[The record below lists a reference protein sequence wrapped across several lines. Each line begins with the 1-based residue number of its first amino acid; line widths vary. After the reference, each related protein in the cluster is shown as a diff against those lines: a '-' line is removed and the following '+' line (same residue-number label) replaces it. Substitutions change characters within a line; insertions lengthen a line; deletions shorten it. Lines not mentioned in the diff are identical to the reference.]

1 MSVPSLLTWL
11 TSTLAT
17 TTTTANTAASTAAS
31 AQTDANAAAGAA
43 AAAQTDANT
52 AAAAA
57 VAAQTD
63 ANTAAGT
70 AAAAQT
76 DATDALE
83 AANYAKAGF
92 AVNPTVYDL
101 SGATV
106 KTDYAADLSNN
117 KVTIFTS
124 AAETQCIYLPVD
136 PVAIV
141 ANTPYRIL
149 NNNDP
154 ASAGLPIHV
163 QLNDGDGTTA
173 DDITTVA
180 PGETCRLVY
189 VSPTNQWFK
198 IVGC

>member
-31 AQTDANAAAGAA
+31 AQTDATN
-43 AAAQTDANT
+43 
-52 AAAAA
+52 
-57 VAAQTD
+57 
-63 ANTAAGT
+63 
-70 AAAAQT
+70 
-76 DATDALE
+76 ALE
-83 AANYAKAGF
+83 AANAAKAGF
-92 AVNPTVYDL
+92 AINPTVRDL
-101 SGATV
+101 STAV

-117 KVTIFTS
+117 KVSIFTS
-124 AAETQCIYLPVD
+124 AAEDQCIYLPVD

>member
-31 AQTDANAAAGAA
+31 AQTDANAAAAA
-43 AAAQTDANT
+43 AATAQTGANT

-57 VAAQTD
+57 AAAQTD

-70 AAAAQT
+70 AASAQT
-76 DATDALE
+76 DASNALE
-83 AANYAKAGF
+83 TANAAKAGF
-92 AVNPTVYDL
+92 AVNPTVRNL
-101 SGATV
+101 STAV

-117 KVTIFTS
+117 KVSIFTS
-124 AAETQCIYLPVD
+124 AAETQCLYLPVD
-136 PVAIV
+136 PAAIV

-149 NNNDP
+149 NNNNP